1 MYSLIFLS
9 SVFISSVSQI
19 LLKISA
25 NLSYKN
31 KWKEYI
37 NGKVI
42 IAYGMFFLSSFMTI
56 LAYRGVPLSLGP
68 ILEAS
73 GYIWVTILSYFILKE
88 SVSKRKL
95 AGIIVILLGILIS
108 TI

>member
-73 GYIWVTILSYFILKE
+73 GYIWVTILSCFILKE

>member
-88 SVSKRKL
+88 SVSKRRL